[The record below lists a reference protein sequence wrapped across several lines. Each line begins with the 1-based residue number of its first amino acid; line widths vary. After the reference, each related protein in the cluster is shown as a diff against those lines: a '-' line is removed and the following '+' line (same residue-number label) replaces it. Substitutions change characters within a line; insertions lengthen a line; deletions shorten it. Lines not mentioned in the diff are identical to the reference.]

1 MEFTVIGDTIN
12 TASRFSGLAQGRQ
25 ILATRSARDRL
36 GLGFDLQQLPSN
48 KVKGKAEE
56 VEVFE
61 VKYCPGKAR
70 GREGFPTADSRR
82 LKEMTG

>member
-1 MEFTVIGDTIN
+1 METVN
-12 TASRFSGLAQGRQ
+12 AASCFSGLAQGRQ

-36 GLGFDLQQLPSN
+36 GPEFEVRHLPST

-61 VKYCPGKAR
+61 VVY
-70 GREGFPTADSRR
+70 
-82 LKEMTG
+82 